1 MKDAHRRADS
11 SCVVHEANC
20 LAPNFADLVSDF
32 LISAINRVES
42 IVLVVCYQDKS
53 VHDIN

>member
-32 LISAINRVES
+32 LISAINRLES

-53 VHDIN
+53 VHDID